1 MEWTMESAAGSGG
14 GFLLGSRKGSA
25 STLIPARYRWL
36 WQQPNEELARDW
48 SVRLNIPLLAAR
60 VLVSRGFGED
70 EAAALFRP
78 AEADSLEDPMRLKGM
93 AAAVER
99 IRRAIAQGER
109 IRVYGDYDAD
119 GVTSTALM
127 HRLLTRLEANFDTYI
142 PHRSLE
148 GYGLNVPAV
157 DLAAEAGVGLILTVD
172 NGISA
177 VEQIAYART
186 LGIDVVVTDHH
197 EPPAELPVAAALVN
211 PKQPG
216 CDYPNK
222 GLCGAGVAF
231 KLAHALL
238 GRPVPEWS
246 DLAAIGTI
254 ADLMPLVGENR
265 LIVRMGLSRIRR
277 EPAVGIRALAAVC
290 KAEPA
295 ELTSGR
301 IGFALGPR
309 LNAGGRLDR
318 ADGAVRLLTTDDPA
332 EAESLALELD
342 RLNAERQRM
351 VETTIE
357 EAEQMWREKRQEGRK
372 VIVLSSPGWHAGIA
386 GLVAS
391 KLVERH
397 YLPAI
402 VLAEDPGTGLAK
414 GSARSIDGFDL
425 HAALTA
431 CSALM
436 EHFGGHQAA
445 AGMTI
450 RTDRLAQLE
459 EMLHRWAEERL
470 QPEDWLPKKHA
481 DLACSLDEMTLE
493 AAEAIGRL
501 EPFGNGHPV
510 PRLMVEG
517 AVVREC
523 RLLGK
528 EGKHIRLTVAQS
540 GRTIEAVGFG
550 MGGMAEALTEG
561 RELDLLGELSVNEWN
576 GRRKA
581 QFTVQ
586 DLRSGEWHWIDR
598 RDADEREAMRHLEAM
613 AAAEGEGL
621 RIGCVSARMAQR
633 LSALSDA
640 HGTTVFVY
648 ADDASS
654 GAPAARESAA
664 AGESQALMP
673 GVPLAKLALV
683 GLPDSENGIRSLA
696 RLLLDG
702 AGWAAI
708 YLFADRTSER
718 RSPIALDRGD
728 FASVYKNF
736 RERGA
741 WDVHADRFL
750 SDTAERTGLPHSAIE
765 LAERVFIELGFIRA
779 AGGGREVESD
789 PPRRNL
795 EDSLHYRRMLR
806 QAEASAFPDW
816 PLERLKSWGKR
827 LRREGSAPDPERGPA
842 TGV

>member
-1 MEWTMESAAGSGG
+1 MDSAAGSGG
-14 GFLLGSRKGSA
+14 GIFYPNRQERSA
-25 STLIPARYRWL
+25 WILIPARYRWL

-60 VLVSRGFGED
+60 VLVSRGFAED
-70 EAAALFRP
+70 EASALFQP

-99 IRRAIAQGER
+99 IRRAISHGER

-127 HRLLTRLEANFDTYI
+127 HRLLTRLGATFDTYI

-148 GYGLNVPAV
+148 GYGMNPAAV
-157 DLAAEAGVGLILTVD
+157 DLAAEAGVNLILTVD

-186 LGIDVVVTDHH
+186 RGIDVVVTDHH
-197 EPPAELPVAAALVN
+197 EPPAELPIAAALVN

-265 LIVRMGLSRIRR
+265 LIVRMGLARIRR

-290 KAEPA
+290 KTEPA
-295 ELTSGR
+295 DLTSGR

-332 EAESLALELD
+332 EAESLAQELD
-342 RLNAERQRM
+342 RLNAQRQRM

-357 EAEQMWREKRQEGRK
+357 EAERMWQEKRQEGRK

-402 VLAEDPGTGLAK
+402 VLAEDPDTGLAK

-431 CSALM
+431 CSELM

-459 EMLHRWAEERL
+459 EKLHQWAEERL

-481 DLACSLDEMTLE
+481 DLACSLEEMTLD
-493 AAEAIGRL
+493 AAEALGRL

-528 EGKHIRLTVAQS
+528 EGKHVRLTVAQS
-540 GRTIEAVGFG
+540 GRVIEAVGFG
-550 MGGMAEALTEG
+550 MGGIAESLTEG
-561 RELDLLGELSVNEWN
+561 RELDLLGELAVNEWN

-581 QFTVQ
+581 QFTIQ
-586 DLRSGEWHWIDR
+586 DLRSDEWRWIDR
-598 RDADEREAMRHLEAM
+598 RDADERETGRQLKAL
-613 AAAEGEGL
+613 AAEAGEGL
-621 RIGCVSARMAQR
+621 RIGCAAARMAEQ
-633 LSALSDA
+633 LSPLADTYGS
-640 HGTTVFVY
+640 TVFVY
-648 ADDASS
+648 GDAASTD
-654 GAPAARESAA
+654 APDARESAA
-664 AGESQALMP
+664 ARESEACTTGGSLP
-673 GVPLAKLALV
+673 KLVLI
-683 GLPDSENGIRSLA
+683 GLPASENGIRSLA
-696 RLLLDG
+696 HLLLDG

-708 YLFADRTSER
+708 YLFADRTSTRKAPHVLKRE
-718 RSPIALDRGD
+718 D
-728 FASVYKNF
+728 FARVYKRF
-736 RERGA
+736 REQGA
-741 WDVHADRFL
+741 WDVHNADFL
-750 SDTAERTGLPHSAIE
+750 HETAKRTGLPQTAIE
-765 LAERVFIELGFIRA
+765 LAEKVFLELGFIRA
-779 AGGGREVESD
+779 SGDARTVEAD
-789 PPRRNL
+789 PPRRSL
-795 EDSLHYRRMLR
+795 EDSPRYRRMLR
-806 QAEASAFPDW
+806 DAEVSSFSDW
-816 PLERLKSWGKR
+816 PLEWLKSWGKQ
-827 LRREGSAPDPERGPA
+827 LRGDGLMPIPEKGSAP
-842 TGV
+842 GV

>member
-1 MEWTMESAAGSGG
+1 M
-14 GFLLGSRKGSA
+14 
-25 STLIPARYRWL
+25 IPARYRWQ
-36 WQQPNEELARDW
+36 WQQPSEELARDW

-60 VLVSRGFGED
+60 VLVSRGFAED
-70 EAAALFRP
+70 DAAALFRP
-78 AEADSLEDPMRLKGM
+78 VEADSLEDPMRLKGM
-93 AAAVER
+93 PAAVER
-99 IRRAIAQGER
+99 IGRAIAQGER

-127 HRLLTRLEANFDTYI
+127 HRLLTRLGATFDTYI

-148 GYGLNVPAV
+148 GYGLNLAAV
-157 DLAAEAGVGLILTVD
+157 DLAAEAGVNLILTVD

-177 VEQIAYART
+177 GEQVDYARK

-265 LIVRMGLSRIRR
+265 LIVRMGLARIRR
-277 EPAVGIRALAAVC
+277 QPTVGIRALATVC
-290 KAEPA
+290 KTDPA
-295 ELTSGR
+295 DLTSGR

-332 EAESLALELD
+332 EAESLAQELD
-342 RLNAERQRM
+342 RLNAQRQHM
-351 VETTIE
+351 VESTIE
-357 EAEQMWREKRQEGRK
+357 EAQTLWQEKRHAGRK
-372 VIVLSSPGWHAGIA
+372 VIVLSSPDWHAGIA

-391 KLVERH
+391 KLVERY

-402 VLAEDPGTGLAK
+402 VLAEDPDTGLAK

-431 CSALM
+431 CSELM

-450 RTDRLAQLE
+450 RTERLASLE
-459 EMLHRWAEERL
+459 DKLHQWAEERL
-470 QPEDWLPKKHA
+470 QPEDWLPKKQA
-481 DLACSLDEMTLE
+481 DLACTLEEMTLD
-493 AAEAIGRL
+493 AAEALGRL

-550 MGGMAEALTEG
+550 MGGMAESLTEG
-561 RELDLLGELSVNEWN
+561 RELDLLGELAVNEWN

-581 QFTVQ
+581 QFTMQ
-586 DLRSGEWHWIDR
+586 DLRSDEWRWIDR
-598 RDADEREAMRHLEAM
+598 REAAERETERQLEAL

-621 RIGCVSARMAQR
+621 RIGCAAARMAER
-633 LSALSDA
+633 LSPLADA
-640 HGTTVFVY
+640 YGSSVFVY
-648 ADDASS
+648 GDAASAD
-654 GAPAARESAA
+654 APAARESAA
-664 AGESQALMP
+664 ARESGLCMPGESLP
-673 GVPLAKLALV
+673 KLALV
-683 GLPDSENGIRSLA
+683 GLPASENDIRSLA

-708 YLFADRTSER
+708 YLFADRTPARQTPLVLSR
-718 RSPIALDRGD
+718 DD
-728 FASVYKNF
+728 FARAYKRF
-736 RERGA
+736 REQGA
-741 WDVHADRFL
+741 WDVHNGSFFHEA
-750 SDTAERTGLPHSAIE
+750 AETTGLAPAAIE
-765 LAERVFIELGFIRA
+765 LAEQVFLELGFIRA
-779 AGGGREVESD
+779 NGDDRELEAH

-795 EDSLHYRRMLR
+795 EHSPRYRHMLWD
-806 QAEASAFPDW
+806 AEAAAFPDW

-827 LRREGSAPDPERGPA
+827 IRRDGPEPGSERESA
-842 TGV
+842 SGV